1 MVSQGGVAPF
11 DGDLDDYQKYLL
23 DHAKKMREEAK
34 KASAAPSPKTA
45 IEKEA
50 NNIEKKSD
58 TSTFDGQKSQ
68 KAGKNAAVKPLR
80 KELDKIDAQM
90 QALNLEKDT
99 LQNQLATVKAPAE
112 LAQTGKRVKAIDL
125 EIGQLE
131 ERWLELT
138 EQIETAAV

>member
-1 MVSQGGVAPF
+1 MLS
-11 DGDLDDYQKYLL
+11 K
-23 DHAKKMREEAK
+23 
-34 KASAAPSPKTA
+34 
-45 IEKEA
+45 
-50 NNIEKKSD
+50 KKSD
-58 TSTFDGQKSQ
+58 RSTFDAQKGQNGQKP
-68 KAGKNAAVKPLR
+68 GKNAAFKPLR

-99 LQNQLATVKAPAE
+99 LQTQLATIKAPAE

-138 EQIETAAV
+138 EQIETAAA

>member
-1 MVSQGGVAPF
+1 MGPGPALDELRSSIVADLYTKAAMGKTELGGMNF
-11 DGDLDDYQKYLL
+11 SG
-23 DHAKKMREEAK
+23 R
-34 KASAAPSPKTA
+34 
-45 IEKEA
+45 
-50 NNIEKKSD
+50 
-58 TSTFDGQKSQ
+58 TFS
-68 KAGKNAAVKPLR
+68 

-99 LQNQLATVKAPAE
+99 LQTQLATIKAPAE

-138 EQIETAAV
+138 EQIETAAA